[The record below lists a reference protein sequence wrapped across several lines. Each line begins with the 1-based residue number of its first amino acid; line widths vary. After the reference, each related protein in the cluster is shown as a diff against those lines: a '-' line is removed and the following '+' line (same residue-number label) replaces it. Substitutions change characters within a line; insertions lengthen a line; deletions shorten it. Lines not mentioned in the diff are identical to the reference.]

1 MKGIVLIGKIR
12 GDEKGSV
19 FGFSP
24 NEYIS
29 LILLAG
35 STGSGKSVT
44 HNHIY
49 RQILQY
55 NSPDELGFVFMDM
68 TQVDF
73 SNWPDPRYLYHPV
86 IKTAEEGLDAFEE
99 LGQESVRRAEG
110 KSSASRG
117 IVIHIDECNMV
128 VKDKNRFEKALLNI
142 TKHKGK
148 NNMLVV
154 FSTSRPSPDVFT
166 KEMLDKTDVKIV
178 HQLDSK
184 KDYIYVA
191 GQDLSEDLAIR
202 GEKAVLYKGKKSI
215 LERFPAPYVQALQRW
230 ADGDGPMPGKEW
242 TEDINEEEPE
252 PLPPLE
258 DRPGARLWMFGVG
271 LMFLYAG
278 GALLAFTVLD
288 RLGSFTDR
296 AVFVFLFGALLAL
309 AGAGAVMEA
318 LFPSLAESEQP
329 KKSEPEFS
337 AESFERI
344 KQMSPPPATNVHH
357 HRSPTL
363 YLISSFLALI
373 AGAITLVITNLRP
386 EGFLAAVLIGTF
398 VMMPYGY
405 WEARRMRRSLGALFE
420 SRRVTIG
427 KYVVLAVVLAFV
439 MYFAGMVLLP
449 DLLAPSL

>member
-1 MKGIVLIGKIR
+1 MKGIVLLGKIR
-12 GDEKGSV
+12 GDEKGAV
-19 FGFSP
+19 FGISP

-35 STGSGKSVT
+35 SSGSGKSVT
-44 HNHIY
+44 QNHIY

-55 NSPDELGFVFMDM
+55 NTPDELGFVFMDM

-73 SNWPDPRYLYHPV
+73 SNWPDTRYLYRPV
-86 IKTAEEGLDAFEE
+86 VKTAKEGLDAFEE
-99 LGQESVRRAEG
+99 LGQESIRRAEG

-117 IVIHIDECNMV
+117 IVIHIEECNMV
-128 VKDKNRFEKALLNI
+128 VQDKKRFEEALLNI

-166 KEMLDKTDVKIV
+166 KEMLDVADVKIV

-184 KDYIYVA
+184 KDYLYVA
-191 GQDLSEDLAIR
+191 GEDLSEKLVIH
-202 GEKAVLYKGKKSI
+202 GEKAVLHKSKTTI

-242 TEDINEEEPE
+242 IEDIDEEELE

-258 DRPGARLWMFGVG
+258 ERPGARLWMFGVG

-278 GALLAFTVLD
+278 GTLLAFTVLD

-296 AVFVFLFGALLAL
+296 AVFLFLFGAILAL

-318 LFPSLAESEQP
+318 LFPSPAEAEQP

-337 AESFERI
+337 ADSFEHI
-344 KQMSPPPATNVHH
+344 KQMSPPKTSVHH
-357 HRSPTL
+357 HRSPTM
-363 YLISSFLALI
+363 YLLSSLLALI
-373 AGAITLVITNLRP
+373 AGAITLVVTSLRP

-405 WEARRMRRSLGALFE
+405 WEARRMRRSLGTLFE
-420 SRRVTIG
+420 SRGVTIG

-439 MYFAGMVLLP
+439 MYFAGIAFLP
-449 DLLAPSL
+449 DLFAASL